1 MYKIIRLALFGAVAL
16 LAVSCKPANQPR
28 QFDGGA
34 KLYVNVKDKLRSLDV
49 ETRALPII
57 DGDTQKILTPKEVV
71 EEAVN
76 FVLTGKDA
84 YGNIVE
90 NVRVGITDSEM
101 KDIPNARIKMREDMI
116 VDRFGKLV
124 TYFFEAKNVR
134 IEGTNGIIIAYIP
147 QATLQ
152 EAWTK
157 IKAAYDKGDY
167 DTVYK
172 LFQDAYT
179 AIPCTTKQ
187 YEALKAQG
195 LN

>member
-1 MYKIIRLALFGAVAL
+1 MYKIIKLAMLGGVAL
-16 LAVSCKPANQPR
+16 LATACTNTSKPR
-28 QFDGGA
+28 VFDGGA
-34 KLYVNVKDKLRSLDV
+34 KLYVNVKDKLRGMDV
-49 ETRALPII
+49 QTRALPVIE
-57 DGDTQKILTPKEVV
+57 GDEQKILTPKEVV

-84 YGNIVE
+84 YGNIVD
-90 NVRVGITDSEM
+90 NGRVGITDSEM

-124 TYFFEAKNVR
+124 TFFFEAKNVR